1 MLTIQSRQAYNLSA
15 MPKQP
20 KKPQSLTNLIDRL
33 DWMREE
39 ILSVQRELERRE
51 VEKRD
56 DSLVY
61 AERRQL

>member
-1 MLTIQSRQAYNLSA
+1 

-20 KKPQSLTNLIDRL
+20 KHPQSLAKLIDRL

-51 VEKRD
+51 IEKRD

>member
-1 MLTIQSRQAYNLSA
+1 

-20 KKPQSLTNLIDRL
+20 KHPQSLTNLIDRL

-61 AERRQL
+61 VERRQL